1 MAEGDKATVGVKLN
15 FERPPSNEPSNKDSR
30 SPLRTLD
37 NAAPATEPK
46 SASGANRR
54 VSDGPSEGVAA
65 STRDPTAAPTAE
77 GSPVSA
83 SVGDAHF
90 MTPAHA
96 LRARDEDA
104 TPEDTPATVRRLAR
118 SFRCTRC
125 HDFQNSHPK
134 PPAGRGAPSRI
145 PRGDRP
151 KPRDPNA
158 TLITPRPSPRP
169 AGARP
174 QRRPRAP
181 ARRRSR
187 RGSRGALKPGHALI
201 RREGGV
207 VGSPE
212 DAGFRPVRGQVEPVR
227 GQTRPNP
234 DGARGDGRRS
244 REGGGVRVGTP
255 RG

>member
-1 MAEGDKATVGVKLN
+1 MTMSAKKATPQKPAAPITSFFAKAPSPSQHAAVGVKGAAMAEGDKATVGVKLN

-65 STRDPTAAPTAE
+65 STRDPAAAPTAE

-104 TPEDTPATVRRLAR
+104 TPEDTPATVRRLAV
-118 SFRCTRC
+118 
-125 HDFQNSHPK
+125 HPMHPVPRFSK
-134 PPAGRGAPSRI
+134 ISTQTPRGAP
-145 PRGDRP
+145 
-151 KPRDPNA
+151 
-158 TLITPRPSPRP
+158 L
-169 AGARP
+169 
-174 QRRPRAP
+174 RA
-181 ARRRSR
+181 
-187 RGSRGALKPGHALI
+187 SRG
-201 RREGGV
+201 GV
-207 VGSPE
+207 DP
-212 DAGFRPVRGQVEPVR
+212 DAA
-227 GQTRPNP
+227 TRT
-234 DGARGDGRRS
+234 RH
-244 REGGGVRVGTP
+244 
-255 RG
+255 

>member
-1 MAEGDKATVGVKLN
+1 MSAKKATPQKPAAPITSFFAKAPSPSQHAAVGMKGAAMAEGDKATVGVKLN

-125 HDFQNSHPK
+125 HDFQKSQPK
-134 PPAGRGAPSRI
+134 PPAGRPFALPAGGSTP
-145 PRGDRP
+145 
-151 KPRDPNA
+151 
-158 TLITPRPSPRP
+158 TPRLERDTNPASPRP

-174 QRRPRAP
+174 PRRPRAP
-181 ARRRSR
+181 ARRRFR
-187 RGSRGALKPGHALI
+187 RGSRGAGSGHVI
-201 RREGGV
+201 RREGF
-207 VGSPE
+207 VG
-212 DAGFRPVRGQVEPVR
+212 
-227 GQTRPNP
+227 
-234 DGARGDGRRS
+234 
-244 REGGGVRVGTP
+244 
-255 RG
+255 

>member
-65 STRDPTAAPTAE
+65 STRDPAAAPTAE

-118 SFRCTRC
+118 SSDAPGATIFKKISTQTP
-125 HDFQNSHPK
+125 H
-134 PPAGRGAPSRI
+134 PAGRPFELPAGGS
-145 PRGDRP
+145 
-151 KPRDPNA
+151 
-158 TLITPRPSPRP
+158 TLTPRPERDTNPASPRP

-174 QRRPRAP
+174 PRRPRAP
-181 ARRRSR
+181 ARRRFR
-187 RGSRGALKPGHALI
+187 RGSRGAGPGHVL
-201 RREGGV
+201 RREGF
-207 VGSPE
+207 VG
-212 DAGFRPVRGQVEPVR
+212 
-227 GQTRPNP
+227 
-234 DGARGDGRRS
+234 
-244 REGGGVRVGTP
+244 
-255 RG
+255 